1 MPKGCFLIAMKKN
14 SEFEILGYF
23 FKDQKRQTPIS
34 DDLLLR
40 IRIDH
45 NSKEINKITLEN
57 QIILSFLY
65 KFHPKFQK
73 YLQGIIVGLFL
84 NIDEDAKS
92 YISSLQTSAKLLE
105 ELDYSNIKSLNIEE
119 KIEHIYVNYIEKL
132 KDIVDSDN
140 LKKLIIERTK
150 TLLSGN
156 IEDRKLAQELL
167 GKIEDGIHIEMHKI
181 TNSAEEAIKNHEY
194 EKAAKKYNAASKM
207 AVEIYEDKLAKTL
220 EEKAINTRQL
230 PNIIKERE
238 EVAVKARN
246 SLKNDDFH
254 TAYSLYRKAADLSE
268 KLMDFEKSE
277 EYSLKSR
284 ALSEFH
290 KIDKKYK
297 HND

>member
-1 MPKGCFLIAMKKN
+1 MPKGFFLIAMKKN

-23 FKDQKRQTPIS
+23 FKDQKRQKPIS
-34 DDLLLR
+34 DELFLR

-73 YLQGIIVGLFL
+73 YLQGIIIGLFL
-84 NIDEDAKS
+84 NMDEDVKS
-92 YISSLQTSAKLLE
+92 YISSLQTSAKLFE
-105 ELDYSNIKSLNIEE
+105 DLDYSDIKSLNIEE
-119 KIEHIYVNYIEKL
+119 KIEDIYINYIEKL

-167 GKIEDGIHIEMHKI
+167 GKIEDGIHIEMQKI
-181 TNSAEEAIKNHEY
+181 SKSAEEAIKNGEY
-194 EKAAKKYNAASKM
+194 ERAAKKYDVVSKM
-207 AVEIYEDKLAKTL
+207 AVEIYEDKLVKTL
-220 EEKAINTRQL
+220 KEKAINTRQL

-238 EVAVKARN
+238 EVAEKARN

-254 TAYSLYRKAADLSE
+254 TAYLLYRKAADLSE
-268 KLMDFEKSE
+268 KLMDFERAE
-277 EYSLKSR
+277 IYSMKSR

-297 HND
+297 QNE

>member
-1 MPKGCFLIAMKKN
+1 MPKGCFLITIDEN
-14 SEFEILGYF
+14 SESNILGYF
-23 FKDQKRQTPIS
+23 FKNKKHQMKIS

-40 IRIDH
+40 I
-45 NSKEINKITLEN
+45 SMKEINKITLDN
-57 QIILSFLY
+57 QVILSFFY

-73 YLQGIIVGLFL
+73 NLQGIIIGLFL
-84 NIDEDAKS
+84 NLDEDPKS
-92 YISSLQTSAKLLE
+92 YVSSLQTSAKLLE
-105 ELDYSNIKSLNIEE
+105 DLDYSDIKSLNIEE
-119 KIEHIYVNYIEKL
+119 KIEDIYINYIEKL

-167 GKIEDGIHIEMHKI
+167 GKIEDGIHIEMQKI
-181 TNSAEEAIKNHEY
+181 SKSAEEAIKNGEY
-194 EKAAKKYNAASKM
+194 EKAAKKYDAASKM

-220 EEKAINTRQL
+220 KEKGINTRQL

-238 EVAVKARN
+238 EVTEKARN

-254 TAYSLYRKAADLSE
+254 TAYLLYRKAADLSE

-277 EYSLKSR
+277 EYLLKSR
-284 ALSEFH
+284 VLSEFH

-297 HND
+297 QND